1 MATDSQVIHQ
11 LAKLPADKHP
21 FHNPMHMA
29 RIARQDPKLHRQL
42 QRIQANPT
50 MAAAASSGGSGAVST
65 SAVAGAIPTA
75 ADPTGTNVA
84 GQAGNL
90 GWGQMI
96 GGRLP
101 NVRHVLLGFAALAL
115 GAGASGQA
123 TATPN
128 VAFKGNAF
136 VGMPSVLFGGTV
148 SQFQS
153 GIRPQYVTLASED
166 LDMYQPLSYGRELD
180 LDPVKAAVAIN
191 ATVTNGAAGTAT
203 FYGALIGVAVGVKY
217 REQTSK
223 LMNGSLGSSGAV
235 SAGGTGSL
243 TLTPL
248 IGYTPRKVL
257 FTPGS
262 GFSDYFI
269 VTSIT
274 AGIQNQLMGVSP
286 IPASVFNDLFPLF
299 VDFDRISPA
308 VPLTVNYQNVSAS
321 AGTLKG
327 STRGD
332 VNAADLAKYGPL
344 DVAA

>member
-1 MATDSQVIHQ
+1 MQSNATVIKH
-11 LAKLPADKHP
+11 LSRLPPNRHP
-21 FHNPMHMA
+21 FHNPTVMA
-29 RIARQDPKLHRQL
+29 RVAKQDPQLHKQL
-42 QRIQANPT
+42 VAIQSNPQT
-50 MAAAASSGGSGAVST
+50 AAAASSGGSGAVST
-65 SAVAGAIPTA
+65 SAVEGASPTA

-84 GQAGNL
+84 GQPGNL
-90 GWGQMI
+90 GWGQML
-96 GGRLP
+96 GGRMP
-101 NVRHVLLGFAALAL
+101 NVRHVLLGFAALMLA
-115 GAGASGQA
+115 AAATGQA

-128 VAFKGNAF
+128 VAFKANAF
-136 VGMPSVLFGGTV
+136 VGMPAVLFSGTI

-153 GIRPQYVTLASED
+153 GIRPQYVTLAAED

-180 LDPVKAAVAIN
+180 LDPVKAAVNIN
-191 ATVTNGAAGTAT
+191 ASVTNSTGGTAT

-223 LMNGSLGSSGAV
+223 LMNGSLGTSGSV

-262 GFSDYFI
+262 AFSDYFI

-274 AGIQNQLMGVSP
+274 AGIQNQLMGPSP

-299 VDFDRISPA
+299 VDFDKISPA
-308 VPLTVNYQNVSAS
+308 VPLTVNYQNVAAS

-332 VNAADLAKYGPL
+332 VNSADLAKYGPL